1 MMFSWEFPPRT
12 VGGISAHVY
21 NLSRQL
27 ASIGVDTYVVTCDFP
42 RAPEREEIEGVHVVR
57 VDSYKTPSPD
67 FATWDYLMNVN
78 MQKEAATII
87 SSLDGGVDLVHAHD
101 WLVANAA
108 IGLKHIFR
116 VPLVATIH
124 STEIGR
130 RNGLHTDYEREI
142 HQTENWLVHEAWKT
156 VCCSQYMSSQ
166 VEWAYGLSADRVATI
181 PNGVDAT
188 VFEENFTTSEFRKKF
203 AVPDER
209 IVLFV
214 GRLVY
219 EKGVQTLVNAM
230 PKILARVNAKFVV
243 VGDGGMKDFL
253 MGQVRNMRL
262 AHKIFFTGFLDERSL
277 RFLYRCADVCVVPS
291 LYEPF
296 GITALEAMAARTPV
310 VVSDT
315 GGLAEI
321 VEHDKTGVKVYSD
334 NSDSLAWGILRV
346 LQNRRLANSIREN
359 AYRKVVRDYDWNR
372 IADETVEVYRKA
384 MLAAPVS
391 KSRVDLGLPLFRFDR
406 YPEELR
412 ILVLLHILG
421 VVDSEHAKSAREL
434 SDMLEI
440 SVEDIRKLL
449 QRLLGLGYVEASTNS
464 LRRVRYFLTKK
475 GIIKACSLF
484 S

>member
-1 MMFSWEFPPRT
+1 MMLSWEFPPRT

-27 ASIGVDTYVVTCDFP
+27 ANIGVDTYVVTCDFP
-42 RAPEREEIEGVHVVR
+42 GAPEREEIDGVHIVR

-78 MQKEAATII
+78 MQREAASLI
-87 SSLDGGVDLVHAHD
+87 SSLDGGVEVVHAHD

-108 IGLKHIFR
+108 IGLKQIFR

-130 RNGLHTDYEREI
+130 RNGLHTNYEREI
-142 HQTENWLVHEAWKT
+142 HQTENWLAHEAWKT

-166 VEWAYGLSADRVATI
+166 VQWAYGLSADRVTVI
-181 PNGVDAT
+181 PNGVDAS
-188 VFEENFTTSEFRKKF
+188 VFEEDFTKPEFRKRF

-230 PKILARVNAKFVV
+230 PKVLARVNAKFVV

-253 MGQVRNMRL
+253 MGQVRSMRL

-334 NSDSLAWGILRV
+334 NADSLAWGITRV
-346 LQNRRLANSIREN
+346 LLDSGYAEWLRSN
-359 AYRKVVRDYDWNR
+359 AHSK
-372 IADETVEVYRKA
+372 ALEVYNWRKIA
-384 MLAAPVS
+384 
-391 KSRVDLGLPLFRFDR
+391 VDTKAL
-406 YPEELR
+406 YQKIHEEF
-412 ILVLLHILG
+412 
-421 VVDSEHAKSAREL
+421 
-434 SDMLEI
+434 
-440 SVEDIRKLL
+440 
-449 QRLLGLGYVEASTNS
+449 EAGSWKPT
-464 LRRVRYFLTKK
+464 
-475 GIIKACSLF
+475 
-484 S
+484 

>member
-1 MMFSWEFPPRT
+1 MMLSWEFPPRT

-42 RAPEREEIEGVHVVR
+42 GAPEREELDGVHVVR

-78 MQKEAATII
+78 MQKEASSII
-87 SSLDGGVDLVHAHD
+87 SDLDGGVDIIHAHD

-108 IGLKHIFR
+108 LGLKHIFR

-130 RNGLHTDYEREI
+130 RNGLHTNYEREI

-166 VEWAYGLSADRVATI
+166 VQWAYGLLADGVVMI

-188 VFEENFTTSEFRKKF
+188 VFEQNFSRSEFRNKF
-203 AVPDER
+203 ALPDEK
-209 IVLFV
+209 IVLYV
-214 GRLVY
+214 GRLVH
-219 EKGVQTLVNAM
+219 EKGVQTLINAM
-230 PKILARVNAKFVV
+230 PKVLARLNAKFVV

-262 AHKIFFTGFLDERSL
+262 AHKILFTGFLDEQSL
-277 RFLYRCADVCVVPS
+277 HFLYRCADVCVVPS

-296 GITALEAMAARTPV
+296 GITALEAMAAKTPV

-321 VEHDKTGVKVYSD
+321 VEHDKTGVKVYTG
-334 NSDSLAWGILRV
+334 NADSLAWGITRV
-346 LQNRRLANSIREN
+346 LLDSGYAEWLRSN
-359 AYRKVVRDYDWNR
+359 AYSRVLEVYNWRR
-372 IADETVEVYRKA
+372 IAVDTKA
-384 MLAAPVS
+384 L
-391 KSRVDLGLPLFRFDR
+391 
-406 YPEELR
+406 YQR
-412 ILVLLHILG
+412 IRNG
-421 VVDSEHAKSAREL
+421 FK
-434 SDMLEI
+434 
-440 SVEDIRKLL
+440 
-449 QRLLGLGYVEASTNS
+449 ASSWKPT
-464 LRRVRYFLTKK
+464 
-475 GIIKACSLF
+475 
-484 S
+484 